1 MQKSVIIVAG
11 GSGKR
16 MGTTIPKQ
24 FLLLKAKPVL
34 MHTIE
39 QFYNYDNAIEIIVV
53 LPKEQISH
61 WNYLCNEHHF
71 KIKHTIVEGGSE
83 RFYSVKNGLEK
94 LLNNG
99 TVAIHDG
106 VRPLVSIDTIKRTFT
121 KAEKTGA
128 AIPVMPV
135 IESLRKI
142 EGLNSFAV
150 NRSQY
155 VTVQTPQCFNIEL
168 VKKAYQ
174 QNFSNDF
181 TDDASVVEKMGVKVD
196 LVDGNVEN
204 IKITTPQDLML
215 AELLLNSNNVLRE

>member
-24 FLLLKAKPVL
+24 FLLLKSKPVL

-39 QFYNYDNAIEIIVV
+39 QFYNYDFAIEIIVV
-53 LPKEQISH
+53 LPQAQIAY
-61 WNYLCNEHHF
+61 WNKLCKEHHF
-71 KIKHTIVEGGSE
+71 KIEHTIVEGGSE
-83 RFYSVKNGLEK
+83 RFYSVKNGIEK
-94 LLNNG
+94 LLNSG

-142 EGLNSFAV
+142 DGLNSFAV

-168 VKKAYQ
+168 IKKAYL
-174 QNFSNDF
+174 QNFSSDF
-181 TDDASVVEKMGVKVD
+181 TDDASVVEKMGIKVA

-204 IKITTPQDLML
+204 IKITSPLDLML
-215 AELLLNSNNVLRE
+215 AELLLNSNNAL